1 MKNRHSVAKTLLVTA
16 FALGAANVA
25 LAQSTSTASTG
36 SPYYSEGNSYVGGS
50 IGRSDFSLGNGTG
63 LFSSDK
69 RDTSYSLSVG
79 SYMSGNFGAELGYT
93 DFGKLQRG
101 GGITR
106 AEGVNLSAVGRVPL
120 SSSFNL
126 LGKIGATYGHTRVSS
141 AVGSGIANGS
151 ENAFGL
157 SLGLGAEYVFTPQ
170 LAAVLQYELHDLK
183 FAGSGRDHVGNTSLG
198 LRYRF

>member
-1 MKNRHSVAKTLLVTA
+1 MKNRHPVATTLFVTA
-16 FALGAANVA
+16 LALGASHSAW
-25 LAQSTSTASTG
+25 AQSTSTSSTG
-36 SPYYSEGNSYVGGS
+36 SPMYSAGNSYVGGS

-63 LFSSDK
+63 AFASEK
-69 RDTSYSLSVG
+69 RDTSYSLAVG

-101 GGITR
+101 GGTTR
-106 AEGVNLSAVGRVPL
+106 AEGINLSAVGRMPL
-120 SSSFNL
+120 STSFNL

-141 AVGSGIANGS
+141 AVGSGIVSGS
-151 ENAFGL
+151 ESGLGL

-170 LAAVLQYELHDLK
+170 LSAVLQYELHDLK
-183 FAGSGRDHVGNTSLG
+183 FAGSGRDHIGNTSLG